1 VRNVLFFIAAKTF
14 FPIFILM
21 GIVYSMKDV
30 LTIPFWNTLSE
41 KIYKS
46 ATLFSQLGNVWMK
59 ELLNDVCVTKD
70 GTPYGDEDDSISDIT
85 GRNQRDGTL
94 TKTGIGL
101 AKFLNLLG
109 KDHALE
115 SIDE

>member
-1 VRNVLFFIAAKTF
+1 MRNVLFFIAAKTF

-59 ELLNDVCVTKD
+59 ELLNDVCVVS
-70 GTPYGDEDDSISDIT
+70 GGHQYGNEDDSISDIT
-85 GRNQRDGTL
+85 GRNLRDGTL

>member
-1 VRNVLFFIAAKTF
+1 L
-14 FPIFILM
+14 
-21 GIVYSMKDV
+21 KDV

-46 ATLFSQLGNVWMK
+46 ATLFSHLGNVWMK
-59 ELLNDVCVTKD
+59 ELLNDVCVVS
-70 GTPYGDEDDSISDIT
+70 GGHQYGNEDDSISDIT
-85 GRNQRDGTL
+85 GRNLRDEKL

-101 AKFLNLLG
+101 AKFLNILG
-109 KDHALE
+109 TDHALE

>member
-1 VRNVLFFIAAKTF
+1 MRNLLFFIAAKTF

-21 GIVYSMKDV
+21 GIVYSMKDI
-30 LTIPFWNTLSE
+30 LTIAFWKTLSD
-41 KIYKS
+41 KTYKS
-46 ATLFSQLGNVWMK
+46 ATLISQLGNVWMK
-59 ELLNDVCVTKD
+59 EILNDVCITSE

-85 GRNQRDGTL
+85 GRNLRDKKL

-101 AKFLNLLG
+101 AKFLDILG
-109 KDHALE
+109 ENHVLE

>member
-1 VRNVLFFIAAKTF
+1 
-14 FPIFILM
+14 M
-21 GIVYSMKDV
+21 GIVYSVKD
-30 LTIPFWNTLSE
+30 IYNRFFWVTLNS
-41 KIYKS
+41 KLYKS
-46 ATLFSQLGNVWMK
+46 ATLISHLGNVWMK

-101 AKFLNLLG
+101 AKSLNLLG

>member
-1 VRNVLFFIAAKTF
+1 
-14 FPIFILM
+14 M

-70 GTPYGDEDDSISDIT
+70 GIPYGDEDDSISDIT

>member
-1 VRNVLFFIAAKTF
+1 MRNLAFLLLAKTF
-14 FPIFILM
+14 FPVFILM
-21 GIVYSMKDV
+21 GIVYSMKDI
-30 LTIPFWNTLSE
+30 LTIAFWKTLSD
-41 KIYKS
+41 KTYKS
-46 ATLFSQLGNVWMK
+46 ATLISQLGNVWMK
-59 ELLNDVCVTKD
+59 ELLNDVCITSE

-85 GRNQRDGTL
+85 GRNLRDGTL

-101 AKFLNLLG
+101 AKSLNLLG